1 MVNGEGPNLDGS
13 GAIWMFCPAVI
24 SSVWFMPSGRRS
36 LYISINLNAADLLEN
51 QSPAIQFVRDDD
63 FFLDEKIK
71 VQA

>member
-1 MVNGEGPNLDGS
+1 MVNGEGPNLYGS

-24 SSVWFMPSGRRS
+24 SSIWFMPSGWRS

-63 FFLDEKIK
+63 FFLAEKIK